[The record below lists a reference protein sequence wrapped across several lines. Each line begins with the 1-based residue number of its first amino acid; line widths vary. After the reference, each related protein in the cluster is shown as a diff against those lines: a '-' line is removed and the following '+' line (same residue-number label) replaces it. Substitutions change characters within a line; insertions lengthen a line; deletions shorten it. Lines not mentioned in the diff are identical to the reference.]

1 MNAETIARA
10 LGGRKSGKGWSARCP
25 AHDDS
30 KPSLSLTDS
39 DNGRVLIYC
48 HAGCDQN
55 TVINELKS
63 TGLWTVTGRRPFRR
77 AQSRRTAE
85 PSQPSQD
92 EINRRENALSI
103 WEASEPAQGT
113 PAETYLASR
122 GLQLPPTTR
131 LRFHPHLLHI
141 FRESWPAMVALV
153 THGSDD
159 AAIGIHRTFLS
170 RDGIG
175 KAPINL
181 SKMMLGPC
189 RGGAVRLAETSDVL
203 MIGEG
208 IETCLA
214 AMQATGQPAWAAL
227 STSGL
232 RGLVLPQDVRN
243 VIVLADGDDP
253 GEAAARDCAI
263 RMKYEGRRVRIARPP
278 KGMDFNDLLV
288 GHVSSIVEG
297 AK

>member
-1 MNAETIARA
+1 MRHAVQISQLKHKELTSSSERPRQATYCDCSIGIVKTSPWSNSSLHFVSTPFLILHMFARIRKVGLFSNSFRKSPRKLAEPLPASRCLMNAETIARA
-10 LGGRKSGKGWSARCP
+10 LGGRKSGRGWSARCP

-55 TVINELKS
+55 TVISELKS

-122 GLQLPPTTR
+122 GLKLPPTTR
-131 LRFHPHLLHI
+131 LRFHPHFVNLSP
-141 FRESWPAMVALV
+141 ESSPAKGWLV
-153 THGSDD
+153 TS
-159 AAIGIHRTFLS
+159 S
-170 RDGIG
+170 
-175 KAPINL
+175 P
-181 SKMMLGPC
+181 
-189 RGGAVRLAETSDVL
+189 
-203 MIGEG
+203 
-208 IETCLA
+208 
-214 AMQATGQPAWAAL
+214 
-227 STSGL
+227 
-232 RGLVLPQDVRN
+232 
-243 VIVLADGDDP
+243 DP
-253 GEAAARDCAI
+253 WEC
-263 RMKYEGRRVRIARPP
+263 K
-278 KGMDFNDLLV
+278 
-288 GHVSSIVEG
+288 
-297 AK
+297 